1 MSLAEPT
8 AFTALTIFTLP
19 VFHPT
24 AAVCAPLLAQLLLTL
39 FSISTCLAARTILQ
53 HRETSGLSQCQGE
66 CTQYFMRHNVD
77 HANRAMWIRMTTNDV
92 TNNPKSGMSCNLIH
106 DRYVLMYGGCWME
119 GNKCL
124 NYGWNPLLYY
134 IIAGD
139 YWMAD
144 WNWHYNPN
152 AAGYN
157 VPKQIFD
164 VVGGE

>member
-1 MSLAEPT
+1 
-8 AFTALTIFTLP
+8 
-19 VFHPT
+19 
-24 AAVCAPLLAQLLLTL
+24 
-39 FSISTCLAARTILQ
+39 
-53 HRETSGLSQCQGE
+53 
-66 CTQYFMRHNVD
+66 
-77 HANRAMWIRMTTNDV
+77 MWIRMTTNDV

-106 DRYVLMYGGCWME
+106 DRDVLMYGGCWME
-119 GNKCL
+119 GGNKCL

-134 IIAGD
+134 IVAGD

-144 WNWHYNPN
+144 WNWHYDPN